1 MEGRREHGGQR
12 MKVLEEME
20 GGNREDTERRER
32 EYVSTVINLSDY
44 TIKLRFLYS
53 VLKDDLSESPS
64 LYDISVCL

>member
-32 EYVSTVINLSDY
+32 EGPPEGLLTGGRGNVGLLSVIDVMYLLCFY
-44 TIKLRFLYS
+44 
-53 VLKDDLSESPS
+53 
-64 LYDISVCL
+64 YDKFV